1 MTPQGPGRTCR
12 CNHRMIRRGGV
23 RGKESLQ
30 RPEMFKWVPDFP
42 VQQESLKQSLS
53 RAPEWMIK
61 GASCMCIEESG
72 DGQALLSV
80 PWNLSSLLPTLF
92 LFCSA
97 WLEEQEEVVVKSAI
111 LVKHLPEVSPDILG
125 DHREMWTSDSRV
137 LGMSA
142 FTPRNLSEKVQGKEK
157 DHNRKT

>member
-61 GASCMCIEESG
+61 GASCMFIEESG
-72 DGQALLSV
+72 DGQALLSLPLSPPLPLLGAPSRIFQV
-80 PWNLSSLLPTLF
+80 CLALFLPLSLLSSLAVSEGGWALVSAVCVCVWAWPDPLTSCSSKLPRPLCK
-92 LFCSA
+92 LY
-97 WLEEQEEVVVKSAI
+97 L
-111 LVKHLPEVSPDILG
+111 L
-125 DHREMWTSDSRV
+125 
-137 LGMSA
+137 
-142 FTPRNLSEKVQGKEK
+142 
-157 DHNRKT
+157 HN